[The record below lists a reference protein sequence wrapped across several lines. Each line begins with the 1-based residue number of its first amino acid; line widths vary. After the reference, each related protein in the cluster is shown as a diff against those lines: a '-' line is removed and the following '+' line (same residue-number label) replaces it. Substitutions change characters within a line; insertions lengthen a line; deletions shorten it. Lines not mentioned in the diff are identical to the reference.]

1 MARQSF
7 TTKIKTHL
15 HSIHVRES
23 EKMICKRPE
32 FCNLA
37 GITNAN
43 LSTYIKR
50 GKIVLESDGKTI
62 NTERRENKDFLESR
76 LKSGKGA
83 LATTV
88 VPSPIPTVDVPQYE
102 KQKPSRKVIKASETA
117 TISKYN
123 LELEKMQAELDKK
136 IVDTRLA
143 EQKLATLLGNNIPI
157 DAVVTIMVTL
167 SKSLITNYRSI
178 IEQDIT
184 EVSHIFR
191 IPEKDRVEFIDKS
204 IKKLN
209 AAHERA
215 VLNAKTQIRN
225 AAGKSKLTETEEDE
239 LDD

>member
-1 MARQSF
+1 
-7 TTKIKTHL
+7 
-15 HSIHVRES
+15 
-23 EKMICKRPE
+23 MICKRPE

-62 NTERRENKDFLESR
+62 DTEKRENKDFLESR
-76 LKSGKGA
+76 SKNGKGA

-88 VPSPIPTVDVPQYE
+88 APSPIPTVDVPQYE

-167 SKSLITNYRSI
+167 SKSLMTNYRST

-184 EVSHIFR
+184 EISHIFR

-209 AAHERA
+209 ATHERA
-215 VLNAKTQIRN
+215 ILNAKTQIRN

>member
-1 MARQSF
+1 
-7 TTKIKTHL
+7 
-15 HSIHVRES
+15 
-23 EKMICKRPE
+23 MICKRPE

-62 NTERRENKDFLESR
+62 NTEKRENKDFLESR
-76 LKSGKGA
+76 SKSGKGA

-88 VPSPIPTVDVPQYE
+88 APSPIPTVDVPQYE

-167 SKSLITNYRSI
+167 SKSLMTNYRST

-184 EVSHIFR
+184 EISHIFR

-209 AAHERA
+209 ATHERA
-215 VLNAKTQIRN
+215 ILNAKTQIRN

>member
-1 MARQSF
+1 
-7 TTKIKTHL
+7 
-15 HSIHVRES
+15 
-23 EKMICKRPE
+23 MICKRPE

-76 LKSGKGA
+76 SKSGKGA

-88 VPSPIPTVDVPQYE
+88 VPSQIPTVDVPQYE

-157 DAVVTIMVTL
+157 DLVLTIIAQF
-167 SKSLITNYRSI
+167 SKSMINNYKPF
-178 IEQDIT
+178 IEQQLT
-184 EVSHIFR
+184 EICHVYR
-191 IPEKDRVEFIDKS
+191 VPEIDRVKIIATNTKGLNTIHSKAVNDARIQMKS
-204 IKKLN
+204 AVGSAKLKESTN
-209 AAHERA
+209 D
-215 VLNAKTQIRN
+215 
-225 AAGKSKLTETEEDE
+225 EDE
-239 LDD
+239 LGD